1 MKRALRW
8 LTASAVAA
16 AFLIIAGAAGAELP
30 ATWYVAP
37 GGSDANSCAAPAEP
51 CATINGAIGKAGAG
65 DTVRVAVGTYAGTG
79 DQVVLVDESVT
90 LDGGWNT
97 TFTDGTGASTI
108 DGKTAAAGVVVSA
121 GVSAGLE
128 GFVIDG
134 GGGAGQPSATGIWL
148 VGSWPTPS
156 AALTLAQ
163 TTVSSWRGTGIRAEG
178 HLTMSDS
185 AVSANEQ
192 GGVAVGG
199 PYSGELTMVGST
211 ISGNQGSGVVVGSG
225 LNHGIAVIRSST
237 ITANSGRGIYVYR
250 GDLSGSTSHVE
261 LSNVTVSGN
270 SSGGVEIDGV
280 GHGLTT
286 VTARDTVIAGNG
298 QDVYAPWSET
308 SVVSAGFNLVPAATS
323 NGYVAGAGDITSAS
337 GLALRPLADN
347 GGVTETMAPQP
358 WSAVIDAGNP
368 AGCTDETGAPL
379 ATDQRGAPRVG
390 RCDIGAFEAV
400 PPVNDAFAQ
409 AVALDGLTAPVGAT
423 NLYATKEAGE
433 PWHGSD
439 AGGASVWFSWAPSFT
454 GTAYVSTTGSDF
466 DTTLGVYAGSAVS
479 SLTRVAS
486 NDDGRRSTSTSRACF
501 PATLGAAYRIAVDGY
516 GVAFDYGG
524 SEGDIELAW
533 GQYTGTDP
541 CAVMPPTVVGA
552 PAVGGAL
559 TATTGSWAG
568 AVSGFEY
575 QWIACV
581 PAGFACYTI
590 DGATGPSYSP
600 TDEDVGYTLAVQVAA
615 KHASDSSLDAV
626 GYSLPTMPVPAP
638 PSDGGGGGG
647 GIGGATD
654 LAVTGVVSPSSAP
667 VGGSYVW
674 RLKVANTGSG
684 IARGVVLDVQL
695 SSNVAYGFSQVT
707 RGSGCVPAVGGY
719 RCNLDLLGPAG
730 SGSDVAEVVFGAN
743 VVALGEV
750 SLTAT
755 ASFAQTDPTAANN
768 TLTLKT
774 STPIVSAPSPPLAV
788 KAKPVFGKALA
799 QPTQPLA
806 GKRFNF
812 ILTVKRSDTGARLT
826 GGRMVCD
833 PTVAG
838 RLIRH
843 TESFKAGKARL
854 TFLVPKTA
862 KGKQLKIKVKIVSGS
877 QSTTKVFTFKVR

>member
-1 MKRALRW
+1 MKRTLQW
-8 LTASAVAA
+8 LTASVAAVA
-16 AFLIIAGAAGAELP
+16 FLTISGAAGAIP
-30 ATWYVAP
+30 PVTWYVAP
-37 GGSDANSCAAPAEP
+37 DGSDANSCAAPTEP
-51 CATINGAIGKAGAG
+51 CATINGAIGKASAG
-65 DTVRVAVGTYAGTG
+65 DTIRVAVGTYTGSGT
-79 DQVVLVDESVT
+79 QVVLVDESVT
-90 LDGGWNT
+90 LDGGWDSA
-97 TFTDGTGASTI
+97 FTDYAGLSTI
-108 DGKTAAAGVVVSA
+108 DGQTERRGLMASPGVTAKV
-121 GVSAGLE
+121 E
-128 GFVIDG
+128 GFLIER
-134 GGGAGQPSATGIWL
+134 GGGAGFGSGIQNQGTLNVERTVVRDNAPEGGIANLGTLVLTQSLVAGNSSTDSGSAGGGITVSTTGAT
-148 VGSWPTPS
+148 VVRN
-156 AALTLAQ
+156 
-163 TTVSSWRGTGIRAEG
+163 TTVTANTSTGEGGGFLVRG
-178 HLTMSDS
+178 
-185 AVSANEQ
+185 
-192 GGVAVGG
+192 GGV
-199 PYSGELTMVGST
+199 
-211 ISGNQGSGVVVGSG
+211 
-225 LNHGIAVIRSST
+225 
-237 ITANSGRGIYVYR
+237 
-250 GDLSGSTSHVE
+250 VE

-270 SSGGVEIDGV
+270 SSGSWGGGIRTHQDSLVRMRNTIVSGNTAATGGYENLAPFPTAPVE
-280 GHGLTT
+280 
-286 VTARDTVIAGNG
+286 
-298 QDVYAPWSET
+298 
-308 SVVSAGFNLVPAATS
+308 SAGYNMFTGIAPSTGDVLSQEPNLRT
-323 NGYVAGAGDITSAS
+323 
-337 GLALRPLADN
+337 LADN
-347 GGVTETMAPQP
+347 GGPTETVAPQP
-358 WSAVIDAGNP
+358 WSAVIDAGNA

-400 PPVNDAFAQ
+400 LPVNDAFAQ
-409 AVALDGLTAPVGAT
+409 AVALDVLTAPVGAT
-423 NLYATKEAGE
+423 NLYAAKEAGE

-439 AGGASVWFSWAPSFT
+439 AGGASVWFAWAPSFT

-479 SLTRVAS
+479 SLTQVAS

-516 GVAFDYGG
+516 GAALRYEESAGN
-524 SEGDIELAW
+524 IELTW
-533 GQYTGTDP
+533 GQYTSTDP

-559 TATTGSWAG
+559 TATTGTWVG
-568 AVSGFEY
+568 AVSGFAY

-581 PAGFACYTI
+581 PTGFPCYTI

-626 GYSLPTMPVPAP
+626 GYSLPTVPVPAP
-638 PSDGGGGGG
+638 PSGGGGGG
-647 GIGGATD
+647 GGSGGATD

-695 SSNVAYGFSQVT
+695 SSNVVYGFSQVT
-707 RGSGCVPAVGGY
+707 RGSGCAPAVGGY

-730 SGSDVAEVVFGAN
+730 SGSDVVEVVFGAN

-750 SLTAT
+750 TLTAT
-755 ASFAQTDPTAANN
+755 ASFAQTDPTAVNN

-774 STPIVSAPSPPLAV
+774 STPIVPAQSPPVAA

-812 ILTVKRSDTGARLT
+812 ILAVKRSDTGARLT

-838 RLIRH
+838 RLIKH
-843 TESFKAGKARL
+843 TESFKAGNARL

-877 QSTTKVFTFKVR
+877 QSTTKVFTFKIR